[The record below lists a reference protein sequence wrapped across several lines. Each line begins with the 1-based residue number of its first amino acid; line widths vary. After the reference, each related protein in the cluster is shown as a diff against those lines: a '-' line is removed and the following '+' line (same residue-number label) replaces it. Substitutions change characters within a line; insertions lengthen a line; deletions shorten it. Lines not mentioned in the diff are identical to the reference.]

1 MEICPKV
8 EEQIDG
14 NDQSKMLC
22 NVIVRATHELHAHQQ
37 KKKTEIEQFLKNDCQ
52 QLETTEL
59 AQKVNIE
66 SIPGEIHLSFVV
78 LVQRFSR
85 TTWQGNLCSCC

>member
-1 MEICPKV
+1 MDICPKV

-37 KKKTEIEQFLKNDCQ
+37 KKKTEIEQFLKKDCQ
-52 QLETTEL
+52 QLKTADL
-59 AQKVNIE
+59 VQKVNIQR
-66 SIPGEIHLSFVV
+66 IPREIHPSFVV
-78 LVQRFSR
+78 LVRRFS
-85 TTWQGNLCSCC
+85 